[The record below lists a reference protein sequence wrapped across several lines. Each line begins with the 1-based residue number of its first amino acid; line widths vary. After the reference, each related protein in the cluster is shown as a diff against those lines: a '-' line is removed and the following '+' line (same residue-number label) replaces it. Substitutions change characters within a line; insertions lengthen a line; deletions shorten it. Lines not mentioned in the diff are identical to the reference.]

1 MQIFYTPCLCF
12 LGYLGFGVNSP
23 NWTPRAPRCYQK
35 ARKGNR
41 MYLGIDV
48 GGTHTDAVAVEVTGG
63 RARVVASCKVKTRQ
77 KLLDS
82 ILEALGT
89 LAESVDPAKVRQLN
103 LSTTLSTNALV
114 QGKTEEVGVLL
125 TAGPGIDP
133 ESFMPCRH
141 YHVIPGSMDHRGKET
156 MPVDTAAAAAA
167 ARACQEDGVNV
178 FAIVGKFSTRNPRHE
193 NTLRH
198 LLCRTDDQG
207 SCETADFVTLGHKL
221 SGQLGFPRR
230 MATAYFNCAVWRIF
244 NDFATAVEQGL
255 TDLGL
260 GHVRVNILKADG
272 GTMPLNAARAKPV
285 ESIFSGPAAS
295 VMGIV
300 ALCDIFHDSVILDI
314 GGTTT
319 DIAIF
324 ASGTPLIEPDGIAIG
339 SHPTLVRALKTRS
352 IPVGGDSAVS
362 ILGEE
367 VRVGPQRLGPS
378 ACEGGDRA
386 TLTDALNCV
395 GAGSVGD
402 VEASRRAI
410 EKYAVEHTIRPDD
423 LAEQAVAAAAE
434 SIARATRE
442 LLDEI
447 NARPVYT
454 IHELLESARIVPKK
468 LYLMGGPAEAM
479 KMPLFQRFR
488 LSTEVPGHYEVANAI
503 GAALTRTTTDMEL
516 FADTERHVMFIPSLG
531 HKENIPTDYTLKD
544 AERDAM
550 NHLLAHLT
558 DLRLAQDAG
567 RAEITHSSSFN
578 MVKGMETVGRNIRVT
593 CQIKP
598 GVLATLREE

>member
-1 MQIFYTPCLCF
+1 
-12 LGYLGFGVNSP
+12 
-23 NWTPRAPRCYQK
+23 
-35 ARKGNR
+35 

-48 GGTHTDAVAVEVTGG
+48 GGTHTDAVAVEVEGG
-63 RARVVASCKVKTRQ
+63 RARVAASCKVKTRQ

-82 ILEALGT
+82 ILEALGK

-103 LSTTLSTNALV
+103 LSTTLSTNALA
-114 QGKTEEVGVLL
+114 QGRTEEVGVLV

-133 ESFMPCRH
+133 ETFMPCRH

-156 MPVDTAAAAAA
+156 MPVDTNAAAAA

-178 FAIVGKFSTRNPRHE
+178 FALVGKFSTRNPRHE

-207 SCETADFVTLGHKL
+207 ACETADFVTLGHKL

-255 TDLGL
+255 ADLGL

-272 GTMPLNAARAKPV
+272 GTMPLTAARSRPV

-324 ASGTPLIEPDGIAIG
+324 AAGAPLIEPDGIAIG

-352 IPVGGDSAVS
+352 IPVGGDSALS
-362 ILGEE
+362 MLGDE
-367 VRVGPQRLGPS
+367 VRVGPQRFGPS
-378 ACEGGDRA
+378 AADGGDRA
-386 TLTDALNCV
+386 TLSDALNWI
-395 GAGSVGD
+395 GACSVGD
-402 VEASRRAI
+402 VDASRRAI
-410 EKYAVEHTIRPDD
+410 EKYAAEHTIGPDE
-423 LAEQAVAAAAE
+423 LAKQAVDAAAAAIE
-434 SIARATRE
+434 KATRE
-442 LLDEI
+442 LVEDI

-454 IHELLESARIVPKK
+454 IHELLESARIVPRK

-479 KMPLFQRFR
+479 KMPLFGRFR
-488 LSTEVPGHYEVANAI
+488 LSTEVPEHSGVANAI

-516 FADTERHVMFIPSLG
+516 FADTDRHVMFIPSLG
-531 HKENIPTDYTLKD
+531 HKENVSTDYSLED
-544 AERDAM
+544 AKQDAM
-550 NHLLAHLT
+550 NHLLAHLV
-558 DLRLAQDAG
+558 DLRLAQDAA
-567 RAEITHSSSFN
+567 RAEITSADAFN
-578 MVKGMETVGRNIRVT
+578 MVDGIHTIGRNIRVT

-598 GVLATLREE
+598 GVLATLREG